1 MERNQV
7 NFLNILLN
15 SVILIV
21 VLTAFG
27 FVFAY
32 LSGHDARAYTVM
44 LPEAEVEIAGKSIF
58 ISELA
63 SLYQPVMNLRQT
75 NPSPSLLWTWYE
87 AVRTDSGIDL
97 VYYQVWEDEIN
108 PDPFLH
114 WLYHIFRAAY
124 YGSPVRDIEYFQ
136 ISVSAADGDV
146 QKMMFETSPKD
157 DYFVTFSKHLVACYQ
172 QRPDGLFDAS
182 LRERSSGLE
191 VSNPSGVAPLF
202 EDHHIQILAQ
212 TWNHLTRLVT
222 PADTNLM
229 QLPSQMKFLTGE
241 DYAAYKFVRKSQ
253 GDYRTR
259 ENPWTR
265 RIALLAFL
273 TFLPGRIYF
282 AFRPKYREAK

>member
-1 MERNQV
+1 V

-15 SVILIV
+15 IVILIV

-32 LSGHDARAYTVM
+32 MTGHDARAYTV
-44 LPEAEVEIAGKSIF
+44 LPPDAEVEIAGKSIG

-63 SLYQPVMNLRQT
+63 SQYQPTMNLRQT
-75 NPSPSLLWTWYE
+75 NPSPPLLWTWYE
-87 AVRTDSGIDL
+87 AIRTDSGIDL

-136 ISVSAADGDV
+136 ISISAADGDV
-146 QKMMFETSPKD
+146 QKIMFETSPKD

-172 QRPDGLFDAS
+172 RRPDGLFDAS
-182 LRERSSGLE
+182 LRDRSSGLE
-191 VSNPSGVAPLF
+191 VSKLSGVAPIF
-202 EDHHIQILAQ
+202 ENHRIQVLAQ

-222 PADTNLM
+222 PADTNLT
-229 QLPSQMKFLTGE
+229 QLPTQLKFLTDE
-241 DYAAYKFVRKSQ
+241 EYAAYKFVRKSQ
-253 GDYRTR
+253 GDHRTG
-259 ENPWTR
+259 ENPWTA

-273 TFLPGRIYF
+273 TLLPGLIYF
-282 AFRPKYREAK
+282 LFRPKHREVK